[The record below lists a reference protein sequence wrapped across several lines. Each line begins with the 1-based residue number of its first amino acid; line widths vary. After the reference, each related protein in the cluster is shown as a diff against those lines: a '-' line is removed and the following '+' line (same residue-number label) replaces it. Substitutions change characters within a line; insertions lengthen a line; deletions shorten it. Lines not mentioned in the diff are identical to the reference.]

1 MAKNCINE
9 SKAADELC
17 SRVPVGFLCGVCT
30 FAPCLVRGC
39 QVEGGVGVHFGQLS
53 SWRNI
58 NIKILKQLHWNHLQ
72 THNLVN
78 FSTIP
83 AVPLAGLRESFVSS
97 LVMLRGRE
105 RVFLAE
111 DRPWLVDFCCCWST
125 LSKSS
130 MILSCCRRAYSPR
143 VKSPRRA
150 GVAGGVGEGE
160 VVPTGGVLEGDAIL
174 LCEESGLKSRE
185 ILLFSALDLVHP
197 MCKCKEPCMHQHCA
211 GALINVLPV
220 FPFLLMPLSPLLQLL
235 SSLLLFFQE
244 ESSTLGH
251 LLLTTYIL
259 LQPQKHKIVNWNT
272 VTEWIFICK
281 HSP

>member
-1 MAKNCINE
+1 
-9 SKAADELC
+9 
-17 SRVPVGFLCGVCT
+17 
-30 FAPCLVRGC
+30 
-39 QVEGGVGVHFGQLS
+39 
-53 SWRNI
+53 
-58 NIKILKQLHWNHLQ
+58 
-72 THNLVN
+72 
-78 FSTIP
+78 
-83 AVPLAGLRESFVSS
+83 
-97 LVMLRGRE
+97 
-105 RVFLAE
+105 
-111 DRPWLVDFCCCWST
+111 
-125 LSKSS
+125 

-150 GVAGGVGEGE
+150 GVAGGVSEGE

-259 LQPQKHKIVNWNT
+259 LKPQKHKIVN
-272 VTEWIFICK
+272 
-281 HSP
+281 